1 MSEISELLR
10 KIKNLDIPTKNLVES
25 IESGAYNS
33 KFRGGGIEFSEVREY
48 VPGDDVKRIDWSVSA
63 RHNSLFVK
71 EFVEEKELNVYIILD
86 LSASNNFGLVKS
98 KLDLSFEVAVSLM
111 FLALRNNDK
120 IGLGIFTDDLEKF
133 IPSKKGKKQ
142 VIRILKQLIEF
153 EPKSKK
159 TDIMKSLSTLN
170 NKLKRKSVIYIISDF
185 ISDSYEKPLKFL
197 KLHHKVILI
206 NISDIREKEIPEIGY
221 AYLEDA
227 ETGEQVLVD
236 TSNKQ
241 FQKQY
246 TEYVNEKMK
255 TDKINMN
262 RIGIDMININNEES
276 FDITIN
282 RYFRNKGKM
291 SNWWSLDLSMHY
303 FFFYW
308 FHF

>member
-10 KIKNLDIPTKNLVES
+10 KIKNLNIPTKDTVES

-33 KFRGGGIEFSEVREY
+33 KFRGSGTEFSEVREY

-71 EFVEEKELNVYIILD
+71 EFVEEKELDVYTILD

-111 FLALRNNDK
+111 FLALRNDDK

-142 VIRILKQLIEF
+142 VIRILKQLIEY

-170 NKLKRKSVIYIISDF
+170 NKLKRKSTIYIISD
-185 ISDSYEKPLKFL
+185 SYQKPLKIL

-206 NISDIREKEIPEIGY
+206 NISDIQEKEIPEIGY

-227 ETGEQVLVD
+227 ETGEQVLVN

-246 TEYVNEKMK
+246 TEQVTKKIKTNEK
-255 TDKINMN
+255 NMN
-262 RIGIDMININNEES
+262 RIGIDMVHVNNEES
-276 FDITIN
+276 FDVTIN

-291 SNWWSLDLSMHY
+291 KN
-303 FFFYW
+303 
-308 FHF
+308 

>member
-1 MSEISELLR
+1 MSKISELLAQ
-10 KIKNLDIPTKNLVES
+10 IKNLEIQTKDLVEG
-25 IESGAYNS
+25 IQSGAYNS
-33 KFRGGGIEFSEVREY
+33 KYRGGGIEFSEVREY
-48 VPGDDVKRIDWSVSA
+48 TPGDDVKRIDWNVSA

-71 EFVEEKELNVYIILD
+71 EFVEENELNIYLILD
-86 LSASNNFGLVKS
+86 LSASNNFGFIKS

-111 FLALRNNDK
+111 FLALKNNDK
-120 IGLGIFTDDLEKF
+120 LGLGIFTDKLEKF

-142 VIRILKQLIEF
+142 LLRIIKELIDYT
-153 EPKSKK
+153 PKSKK
-159 TDIMKSLSTLN
+159 TDIMESLSTLN

-246 TEYVNEKMK
+246 TEYVSEKMK
-255 TDKINMN
+255 TDKKNMN

-291 SNWWSLDLSMHY
+291 SN
-303 FFFYW
+303 
-308 FHF
+308 

>member
-71 EFVEEKELNVYIILD
+71 EFVEEKELNVYTILD

-185 ISDSYEKPLKFL
+185 ISDSYDKPLKFL
-197 KLHHKVILI
+197 NLHHRVTLI

-221 AYLEDA
+221 AHLEDT
-227 ETGEQVLVD
+227 ETGEQILIN
-236 TSNKQ
+236 TSDKN

-246 TEYVNEKMK
+246 REMIDNKIK
-255 TDKINMN
+255 TNQKNMN
-262 RIGIDMININNEES
+262 RIGIDMINLSNEES

-282 RYFRNKGKM
+282 RYFRNKWKM
-291 SNWWSLDLSMHY
+291 KN
-303 FFFYW
+303 
-308 FHF
+308 

>member
-1 MSEISELLR
+1 MSKISELLAQ
-10 KIKNLDIPTKNLVES
+10 IKNLEIQTKDLVEG
-25 IESGAYNS
+25 IQSGAYNS

-48 VPGDDVKRIDWSVSA
+48 VPGDDVKRIDWNVSA

-71 EFVEEKELNVYIILD
+71 EFVEENELNIYLILD
-86 LSASNNFGLVKS
+86 LSASNNFGFIKS

-111 FLALRNNDK
+111 FLALKNNDK
-120 IGLGIFTDDLEKF
+120 LGLGIFTDKLEKF

-142 VIRILKQLIEF
+142 LLRIIRELIDYT
-153 EPKSKK
+153 PKSKK

-197 KLHHKVILI
+197 KLHHRVTLI

-221 AYLEDA
+221 AQLEDA
-227 ETGEQVLVD
+227 ETGEQILIN
-236 TSNKQ
+236 TSDKN

-246 TEYVNEKMK
+246 REMVDNKIK
-255 TDKINMN
+255 TNQKNMN
-262 RIGIDMININNEES
+262 RIGVDMINLSNEES

-282 RYFRNKGKM
+282 RYFRNKWKM
-291 SNWWSLDLSMHY
+291 KN
-303 FFFYW
+303 
-308 FHF
+308 